1 MKVKMII
8 GVLAICY
15 IFIFLKDW
23 LFNGCYETS
32 SIFRNSA
39 IATNAYHFVSGAA
52 IIEVALQTFLCACP
66 RG

>member
-1 MKVKMII
+1 M
-8 GVLAICY
+8 
-15 IFIFLKDW
+15 D
-23 LFNGCYETS
+23 NYETKRT
-32 SIFRNSA
+32 FPNSA